1 MYPPDRCAWAMASL
15 RIATLKALVI
25 VIKGAGKG
33 SPLSYQDLPQFL
45 VVYLV
50 LELRDGGLV

>member
-1 MYPPDRCAWAMASL
+1 MASL

-25 VIKGAGKG
+25 VIEGAGKG
-33 SPLSYQDLPQFL
+33 PPLSYRDLPQFL

-50 LELRDGGLV
+50 LELRDGGLVT